1 MDLQIPSFVVIG
13 AMKAGTTS
21 LHAYLDLHREISMP
35 FTIKEVNFFNRSDNW
50 NRGISWYKS
59 NFRLNNLKKGEVC
72 PNYAM
77 FPAFPE
83 VPERMYSILPDARLI
98 YILRDPIERMLSQIH
113 HQLIDGRET
122 REIAEIIA
130 DNTDRWHYRAYS
142 MYYSQLEKFL
152 AFYKKER
159 ILIVT
164 LEMLNQSP
172 QLVMSEVF
180 SFLAVDSTFY
190 SESFTRRYHDSS
202 KKMSSGKFLK
212 LINHAQLPKSLI
224 TVKSKVSKL
233 IPRQI
238 YKKLRQRMEHYV
250 PKPQLTASQRAKLVS
265 IFKDDVAKLRSFTGH
280 DFEEWKHRY

>member
-1 MDLQIPSFVVIG
+1 MDLQLPSFVVIG

-21 LHAYLDLHREISMP
+21 LHAYLDEHPEISMP

-122 REIAEIIA
+122 RNIAEIIA
-130 DNTDRWHYRAYS
+130 DDTDRWNYRNYS
-142 MYYSQLEKFL
+142 MYYSQLERFL
-152 AFYKKER
+152 AFYKKEK

-172 QLVMSEVF
+172 QLVMSKIF
-180 SFLAVDSTFY
+180 SFLAVDPTFY
-190 SESFTRRYHDSS
+190 SKSFTRRHHDSS
-202 KKMSSGKFLK
+202 KKMSSGKALK

-224 TVKSKVSKL
+224 TLKSKLSKL
-233 IPRQI
+233 IPKQI
-238 YKKLRQRMEHYV
+238 YKRLRQRMEHHV
-250 PKPQLTASQRAKLVS
+250 SKPQLTPSQTAKL
-265 IFKDDVAKLRSFTGH
+265 IDGFRGDVHRLQGFTGSN
-280 DFEEWKHRY
+280 FREWKHYY